1 MGWARGRWLMIM
13 TLIVLVL
20 AACGGG
26 TDAAEDPG
34 GNGSGGGLSAAS
46 DNDGDG
52 AEPAGSETDVSGDSD
67 AGTAR
72 NTSVTIT
79 VDGETQTYAVDDVV
93 FSQVEGVDDLTFE
106 RCSPDFFGSGR
117 FYAIGYAVDD
127 NGEVLVA
134 DDGSPAGQFN
144 MDLPPDD
151 WEATQRDAPE
161 FSIQINGLDIDIA
174 TPEEAAGGTMA
185 WTVDDTSAKG
195 TAVFVDFENTYT
207 VEFDLLCE
215 GSPTVAVNPATDND
229 DNNGGGGGGPA
240 LVAGGTGAF
249 TADGESYDDVDV
261 FSCEPFSFGSQG
273 PHPDDLSILAFVGGS
288 TGLEVEVGHLNGDG
302 LSLRVFYSRQGDNGL
317 EQFEGSASNSLPGR
331 FEAGPWHSDD
341 QDTGEQVEL
350 NEAPYVIEGGRIT
363 GSLAGLLQTWPD
375 EGAAVVDVTWDLE
388 IPSEMN
394 EEC

>member
-1 MGWARGRWLMIM
+1 MGWARWRWL
-13 TLIVLVL
+13 IVVTSMMLVL
-20 AACGGG
+20 AACGGD
-26 TDAAEDPG
+26 DAADDSGER
-34 GNGSGGGLSAAS
+34 GSDASSSAES
-46 DNDGDG
+46 SNDDG
-52 AEPAGSETDVSGDSD
+52 AGDQPEGSETDVSGGSEESS
-67 AGTAR
+67 AR

-79 VDGETQTYAVDDVV
+79 VDGQAQTYAVDDVV

-174 TPEEAAGGTMA
+174 TPEEAAGGTMS

-207 VEFDLLCE
+207 VEFDLVCE
-215 GSPTVAVNPATDND
+215 GSPTVAANPPTNS
-229 DNNGGGGGGPA
+229 DNNGGGGSA
-240 LVAGGTGAF
+240 LVAGGKGSF

-273 PHPDDLSILAFVGGS
+273 PNPDDLSILAFVGGS
-288 TGLEVEVGHLNGDG
+288 TGLEVEVSHLNGDG
-302 LSLRVFYSRQGDNGL
+302 LSLSVFYSRQGEDGL
-317 EQFEGSASNSLPGR
+317 EQFERSASNSQPGR
-331 FEAGPWHSDD
+331 LEAGPWHSDD
-341 QDTGEQVEL
+341 PDTGEQVEL
-350 NEAPYVIEGGRIT
+350 AEAPYVIEGGRIS